1 MDCSLQSAGSCEIL
15 DDNEIATDNDIESV
29 SEEDSI

>member
-1 MDCSLQSAGSCEIL
+1 MYCSLQSAGSSGIL